1 MGSNSNFEMPILT
14 LCREINQGKLDGK
27 SGPIHWARVEHIYAL
42 MALAIKT
49 GAESE
54 AIRKEWAIAKLNAA
68 LEASNEQK

>member
-1 MGSNSNFEMPILT
+1 MNSNFEMPILT

-49 GAESE
+49 GAESK
-54 AIRKEWAIAKLNAA
+54 AIRKEWVIAKRNAV
-68 LEASNEQK
+68 EASNEQK